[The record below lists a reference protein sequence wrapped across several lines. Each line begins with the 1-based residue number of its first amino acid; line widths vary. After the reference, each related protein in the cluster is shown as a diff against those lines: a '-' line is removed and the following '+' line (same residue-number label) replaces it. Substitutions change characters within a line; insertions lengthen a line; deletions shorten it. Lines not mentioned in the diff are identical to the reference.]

1 MSTISS
7 AKEKS
12 PKYDQESGQKKSGME
27 NSWNGTKAFKRQ
39 SSRYPNLQKLS
50 KNIFNDFS
58 HAHDIT

>member
-12 PKYDQESGQKKSGME
+12 PKYDQESGQKKSRME
-27 NSWNGTKAFKRQ
+27 SSWNRTKAFKCQ

-50 KNIFNDFS
+50 NNLFNDFS
-58 HAHDIT
+58 HAQHIT